1 VNRSELE
8 RQVEDIETK
17 LKNMQLDLDTFG
29 APLSA
34 SSQLAIILRM
44 VDLSKEIEEYKK
56 MLDILTFEDITKNF

>member
-44 VDLSKEIEEYKK
+44 VDLAKEKDDYKV
-56 MLDILTFEDITKNF
+56 MLDMLTFEDITKDF